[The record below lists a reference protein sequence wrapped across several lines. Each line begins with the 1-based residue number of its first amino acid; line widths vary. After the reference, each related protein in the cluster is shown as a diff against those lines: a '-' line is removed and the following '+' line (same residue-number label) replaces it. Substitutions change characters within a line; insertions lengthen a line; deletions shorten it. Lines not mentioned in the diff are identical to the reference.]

1 MKLVSVF
8 YLLISLLMS
17 GCSLG
22 NKEISSSEKIAL
34 TNNKTAQRII
44 TLTSLTTDI
53 VKKLAPQSLIG
64 IHGSSLF
71 KEDEL
76 LTGITKVSEG
86 RNPPNLEKI
95 IELKPDLVIGAKG
108 FHDKTL
114 KSIQS
119 LGIKTISTTIK
130 NWSDL
135 ENLFVNLGRLTGGN
149 SSNLKANLPYCFTPS
164 IINEKEV
171 LVLVSL
177 KPLLAPNSTSWAGS
191 MLDRFDLVNLTSTI
205 DSKGPFKGYV
215 NLSEEWLVKEN
226 PRNLILI
233 DFNNQDISQFSKLSF
248 WNRLDAVSNNNISI
262 LSYYGFINPGSLKSI
277 DNACKALYEI

>member
-1 MKLVSVF
+1 MKLISIF
-8 YLLISLLMS
+8 YVLIYLLMS

-22 NKEISSSEKIAL
+22 IREKSSSEKITL
-34 TNNKTAQRII
+34 TNNNSAQRII

-53 VKKLAPQSLIG
+53 VKKLNPQKLVG

-119 LGIKTISTTIK
+119 LGIKTISTTVR

-135 ENLFVNLGRLTGGN
+135 EDLFVNLAKLTGGN
-149 SSNLKANLPYCFTPS
+149 SSDFKTNLPYCFTPS
-164 IINEKEV
+164 ISNEKEV
-171 LVLVSL
+171 LVLVSV
-177 KPLLAPNSTSWAGS
+177 KPLLAPNSNSWAGS
-191 MLDRFDLVNLTSTI
+191 MLERFDLVNLTSNI

-233 DFNNQDISQFSKLSF
+233 DFNNSDITQFSKLSF
-248 WNRLDAVSNNNISI
+248 WNRLEAVSENNLSI